1 VVQGLSIRELEN
13 LSGVKAHTIRIW
25 EKRYN
30 LFNPDRT
37 DTNIRTY
44 SGDDLKKLLNITS
57 VMKQG
62 MKISKV
68 CSLSDE
74 EIIEIIEEIEKQ
86 DIENA
91 KEILVNDLI
100 VASLNCDIT
109 LFEDTFSKTVKTVGM
124 EETIE
129 GVIYPML
136 NRIGLLWSVNKL
148 TPAQEHFASQM
159 VRQKLFS
166 AINSLPNKD
175 NGCRI
180 LCYLPEA
187 ERHEIGLL
195 YAYYLIKKSGNVC
208 VYLGADVP
216 LNGVQECVENAQ
228 INMVLTLFMLP
239 RKDEVLLSYLRDI
252 DTHIKVDTIF
262 IGGINQESIKNER
275 FKRINFLEKI
285 DDLRKQL

>member
-1 VVQGLSIRELEN
+1 MVQGLSIRELEN

-175 NGCRI
+175 NGHRI

-228 INMVLTLFMLP
+228 INMVLILFMLP
-239 RKDEVLLSYLRDI
+239 RKYEVLLSYLRDI

-285 DDLRKQL
+285 DDLRRQL